1 MEKIKKASW
10 SEKVMGLMNMSEV
23 GQVGLFGDLVRK
35 RYKKGIK
42 ERELLITRESDKRA
56 DELERDTDLLSELQ
70 ADLTSASI
78 SVDPKKLTTVADR
91 ENYYSTFDSNLSR
104 ALQAVDDKEAEM
116 KAKQAS
122 FDRLIQ
128 SYKDEIAI
136 FETKLS
142 FLTEE

>member
-104 ALQAVDDKEAEM
+104 ALQAVDDKKAEM